1 VLQPLHQHQYW
12 AAATASAPVARMS
25 SDPYLH
31 PDTLLP
37 TSAEA
42 GWSVGFVVGDG
53 GVILHVAPNTPAD
66 RAVLVQESGPG
77 AWQGKCNVGDQI
89 IDVSGQSL
97 SGLRKRDIAAMLRK
111 STMSDSSL
119 LIKVMRKDKDPDLFG
134 GIVGIRTYTI
144 NVSKSTMVETNK
156 QSLPTNAQVLEN
168 QYMRAHDDVM
178 VQRQKEM
185 QKRQIELEQDL
196 QRNMSKS
203 EKREQERNKAFSL
216 QLHQMQKQMEVM
228 IQEIESR
235 KLSESVLLREREELM
250 QRCEKVRLC
259 DDIC

>member
-1 VLQPLHQHQYW
+1 MPNTHYMSSRIQAPKATSATHKTIESK
-12 AAATASAPVARMS
+12 ATAVAKG
-25 SDPYLH
+25 
-31 PDTLLP
+31 
-37 TSAEA
+37 TSEA
-42 GWSVGFVVGDG
+42 
-53 GVILHVAPNTPAD
+53 
-66 RAVLVQESGPG
+66 
-77 AWQGKCNVGDQI
+77 
-89 IDVSGQSL
+89 VS
-97 SGLRKRDIAAMLRK
+97 
-111 STMSDSSL
+111 
-119 LIKVMRKDKDPDLFG
+119 
-134 GIVGIRTYTI
+134 
-144 NVSKSTMVETNK
+144 
-156 QSLPTNAQVLEN
+156 TNAQVLEN